1 MTIKERAFN
10 IAMQNKKVL
19 LEQKRTEVDNTLSKA
34 FSFKDISEAQ
44 KEFTS
49 VRFSNFDG
57 SKDALVKE
65 KKKAFEAALKKHGFT
80 IKDIAPQEYLC
91 NICKDY
97 GKVNDKVCSCIQKDY
112 ILALISESGLG
123 DNFFTIKDSSLD
135 AIADE
140 EAKKALTKYYHQM
153 QILASKYPTIKKNT
167 FLFLGKTGTGK
178 TRLAQA
184 TAGEFIINEHSVKF
198 VSAYKFNSDM
208 IAAHIS
214 PIFQKNIALEDY
226 LTSDLLIIDDL
237 GTEPITRNVTL
248 EYLYL
253 VLSQRQQDN
262 KPTIITTNFDGN
274 GILSRYQERIF
285 SRLTSKAFSLIYNF
299 TGSDL
304 RLK

>member
-10 IAMQNKKVL
+10 IAMQNKNVL
-19 LEQKRTEVDNTLSKA
+19 LEQKRKELDNLLSKA
-34 FSFKDISEAQ
+34 FSFEDISKAQ
-44 KEFTS
+44 KEFTKAS
-49 VRFSNFDG
+49 FSNFDG

-65 KKKAFEAALKKHGFT
+65 KEKAFEAALKKHGFSL
-80 IKDIAPQEYLC
+80 KDIAPPTHLC
-91 NICKDY
+91 SKCKDT
-97 GKVNDKVCSCIQKDY
+97 GKVNEKVCSCIKKDY
-112 ILALISESGLG
+112 ILALIKESGLG

-135 AIADE
+135 EIKDE
-140 EAKKALTKYYHQM
+140 EAKKSLTKFYHQM
-153 QILASKYPTIKKNT
+153 QVLASKYPNIKKNT

-184 TAGEFIINEHSVKF
+184 TAGEFIINEHSVKY
-198 VSAYKFNSDM
+198 VSAYKFNADM
-208 IAAHIS
+208 ITAHIS
-214 PIFQKNIALEDY
+214 PISQKEIALEDY

-253 VLSQRQQDN
+253 VLSQRQDAN

-274 GILSRYQERIF
+274 GIMSRYQERIF

-299 TGSDL
+299 TGADL

>member
-19 LEQKRTEVDNTLSKA
+19 IEQKRTEVDNMLSKA

-91 NICKDY
+91 NKCKDY

-167 FLFLGKTGTGK
+167 FLFLGKSGTGK

-214 PIFQKNIALEDY
+214 PISQKNIALEDY

-253 VLSQRQQDN
+253 VLSQRQEAN
-262 KPTIITTNFDGN
+262 RPTISTTNFDGN
-274 GILSRYQERIF
+274 VIMSRYQERIS